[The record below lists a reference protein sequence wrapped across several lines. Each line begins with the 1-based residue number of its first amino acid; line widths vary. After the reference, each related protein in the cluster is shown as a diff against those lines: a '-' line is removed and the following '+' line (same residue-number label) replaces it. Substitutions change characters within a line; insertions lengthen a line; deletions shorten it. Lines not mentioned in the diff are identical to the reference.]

1 MIIIPFFYAVF
12 STSNKMKRK
21 QKNMG
26 MKGEKEKCKKNGNP
40 KETAQ
45 NKKEEKGLRKK
56 MKKQWQKRK
65 KNN

>member
-26 MKGEKEKCKKNGNP
+26 MKGKKEKCKKNGNP

-56 MKKQWQKRK
+56 
-65 KNN
+65 